1 MICCQRYFKLCL
13 ISVLWAIINYY
24 TFYQQKFIQE
34 IRSQNPS
41 IFWSSVTESRNLS
54 KQNLLLSLFIPHFRL
69 QKQLTPCTK
78 YLNMVETKN
87 SKMLQFFMTQESTV
101 PMTIIGFR
109 KNVWN
114 DCETNTL
121 QDIYLTLFCL
131 IFVAL

>member
-1 MICCQRYFKLCL
+1 MLCCQRYFKLCL
-13 ISVLWAIINYY
+13 ISVLWAIVNYY

-41 IFWSSVTESRNLS
+41 ISWSSVTESRNLS

-109 KNVWN
+109 KNVWS

>member
-1 MICCQRYFKLCL
+1 MLCCQRYFKLCL

-41 IFWSSVTESRNLS
+41 ISWSSVTESRNLS
-54 KQNLLLSLFIPHFRL
+54 KQNLLSALFIPHFRL

-78 YLNMVETKN
+78 YLNMVKTKN

-121 QDIYLTLFCL
+121 QDIYLTLFRL
-131 IFVAL
+131 IIVAL

>member
-1 MICCQRYFKLCL
+1 MLCCQRYFKLCL

-54 KQNLLLSLFIPHFRL
+54 KQNLLSALFIPHFRL
-69 QKQLTPCTK
+69 QKQLTPCKK
-78 YLNMVETKN
+78 YLNMVKTKN

-121 QDIYLTLFCL
+121 QDIYLTLFRL
-131 IFVAL
+131 IIVAL

>member
-1 MICCQRYFKLCL
+1 MLCCQRYFKLCL

-54 KQNLLLSLFIPHFRL
+54 KQNLLSALFIPHSRL

-78 YLNMVETKN
+78 YLNMVKTKN

>member
-1 MICCQRYFKLCL
+1 MLCCQRYFKLCL

-41 IFWSSVTESRNLS
+41 ISWSSVTESRNLS
-54 KQNLLLSLFIPHFRL
+54 KQNLLSALFIPHFRL

-78 YLNMVETKN
+78 YLNMVKTKN